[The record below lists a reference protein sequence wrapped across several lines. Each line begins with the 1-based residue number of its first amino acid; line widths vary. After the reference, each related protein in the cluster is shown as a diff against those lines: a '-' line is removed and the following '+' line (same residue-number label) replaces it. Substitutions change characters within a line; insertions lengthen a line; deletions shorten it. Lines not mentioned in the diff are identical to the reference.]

1 LVWAKAPG
9 QKLAESLKVATMVQ
23 MERTADLSRM
33 AVDRTRSGRYGGSV
47 GLVLL
52 VALILAA
59 AGAGFALVGRANVAP
74 YLLALLAL
82 LAMVGVFLLL
92 AVAAGILRL
101 SGSETG
107 NPIIKGVIDSAHDGL
122 LVTDA
127 GGRVVYANAA
137 YLELTG
143 AAGSEDTR
151 PIERVFVGDP
161 GVSEAVYRLLRAARE
176 GRRQQEEV
184 RVSGRKG
191 EAGRWLRLRVRPLA
205 QGRDFG
211 RSSGLTVWSVAD
223 VTRELERQENAFQVL
238 QNAIDYLDH
247 APAGFFSV
255 DANGEI
261 GYLNA
266 TLAEWL
272 GYDLA
277 QVGAGGLKLDQLVAG
292 QGAALLTTL
301 SAAPGEVKTE
311 IFDIDLKTRGGRT
324 LPARLFH
331 KVAFGADGA
340 PGSSRTL
347 VLNRARDHG
356 SDPQRLAEVR
366 FMRFFHNAPMAI
378 ATVDKPGKIIR
389 SNALFARLFRPVLKS
404 DGADGG
410 SILGAVAERDRA
422 ALETA
427 IRRAADKQGEIAPLD
442 AALAGPG
449 ERYARF
455 YISAVE
461 DEAGDHEA
469 AIVYGIETTEQR
481 TLESQFTQSQKMEL
495 VGKLAGGIAHDFNN
509 VLGAIM
515 MATDFLVNA
524 HKPTD
529 PSFQDIMQIRQN
541 ANRAAGLVRHLLAF
555 SRKQTLR
562 PQVLGLGEAL
572 SDLTMLLRRLIGE
585 NVTLS
590 VVHGR
595 DLWPVKVDVA
605 QFEQVIVNLAVNA
618 RDAMPDGGKLT
629 LRTANIASEEAA
641 RFNYKGMPLGEYV
654 MIEVED
660 TGTGIAPDIRDK
672 IFDPFFTTK
681 EVNKGTGLGLST
693 VFGIIKQTGGFI
705 YLDTEVGKGT
715 TFRIFLPRY
724 VPGAD
729 DVQAPQLPEAAAQA
743 AASTM
748 AAADQVRRTAASD
761 LTGHGT
767 ILLVEDEEGLRA
779 LNARGLKSRGYNVIE
794 AGNGVEA
801 IDALE
806 REGVQVD
813 LVVSDVVMPE
823 MDGPTLLK
831 ELRKKNPDLRIIFVS
846 GYAEDAF
853 EKSLPDSSAYNFLA
867 KPFTLK
873 QLVSAVKDAMGK

>member
-1 LVWAKAPG
+1 
-9 QKLAESLKVATMVQ
+9 MVQ

-33 AVDRTRSGRYGGSV
+33 AVDRTRSGRHGGSV

-59 AGAGFALVGRANVAP
+59 AGAGFVLVGRANVAP
-74 YLLALLAL
+74 YLLTLLAL
-82 LAMVGVFLLL
+82 LAMAGVFLLL
-92 AVAAGILRL
+92 ALAAGILRL
-101 SGSETG
+101 SGSEAG

-143 AAGSEDTR
+143 AAGSDDTR

-205 QGRDFG
+205 QGRNSE
-211 RSSGLTVWSVAD
+211 RTSGLTIWSVAD

-272 GYDLA
+272 DYDLA
-277 QVGAGGLKLDQLVAG
+277 QFGAGGLKLDHLVAG

-324 LPARLFH
+324 LPVQLFH
-331 KVAFGADGA
+331 KVAFGVDGT

-347 VLNRARDHG
+347 VLNRARDQG

-378 ATVDKPGKIIR
+378 ATVDKPGRIIR
-389 SNALFARLFRPVLKS
+389 SNALFARVFRPVLRS
-404 DGADGG
+404 DGPDG
-410 SILGAVAERDRA
+410 STILAVVAERDRG
-422 ALETA
+422 ALEAA
-427 IRRAADKQGEIAPLD
+427 IRRAADRQGEIAPVD
-442 AALAGPG
+442 AALNGPG
-449 ERYARF
+449 ERFARF
-455 YISAVE
+455 YVSAVE
-461 DEAGDHEA
+461 DAAGDHEA

-585 NVTLS
+585 NVSLS

-629 LRTANIASEEAA
+629 LRTANVGAEEVA
-641 RFNYKGMPLGEYV
+641 RFSYKGMPLGEYV

-660 TGTGIAPDIRDK
+660 TGTGIAPEIRDK

-705 YLDTEVGKGT
+705 YLDTEVGRGA

-724 VPGAD
+724 VPGVD
-729 DVQAPQLPEAAAQA
+729 DLQAPQLPETAVQA
-743 AASTM
+743 AAGTIT
-748 AAADQVRRTAASD
+748 AADQMRRTAASD
-761 LTGHGT
+761 LTGQGT

-794 AGNGVEA
+794 AGNGIEA
-801 IDALE
+801 IEALA
-806 REGVQVD
+806 REGGKVD

-831 ELRKKNPDLRIIFVS
+831 ELRKKNPDLKIIFVS